1 MRKLNLTKAALWCT
15 AISPLILTACVDDSY
30 DLSKDIDMTIT
41 VGGNLGIPGGGT
53 EEFTLED
60 IMDLDDPDNSI
71 LQADPKTGN
80 YSLLKSETGE
90 ASTIDIEGV
99 KVDAPD
105 VEDTPEELNFDTP
118 TSIEQEV
125 EAEVN
130 DVTVKMDFTKAN
142 IENVTY
148 VTSAAVN
155 GTANL
160 TLDFTSLA
168 GNVQEITLQEGF
180 TLKIEVDGQE
190 KSNTIQFELNEE
202 EDANVHNYYKIEGQ
216 TIYFTKKRTVYSG
229 RALIVPIRFTRIKCV
244 NFPEGQGLKDGTFH
258 MNVNL
263 IAKGRATTQKLPSG
277 NIKATLLTGAEVS
290 DFILTEVT
298 GYFAPEIGDI
308 TVDPVTIEDV
318 PDFLNESG
326 NRLDIKNP
334 CIKLVFKSNAPIN
347 VNLQGKLIRTKDG
360 QEDIN
365 AIAIGDPNPNSE
377 NAIILHHKR
386 EGVEGLD
393 STTYYLSRESMG
405 RPDDEE
411 KQIYYI
417 EVPRIGELISNIP
430 DEIKLEDVT
439 AEALDEKYT
448 ITLDENGDVTTYRVE
463 PKYELNAPLQFGPEL
478 HIEYNDTINDW
489 QSDLEDITFKQAVV
503 EMTALNGIPLNFGIE
518 ATAIDVN
525 GNAIPNVKAEVE
537 GNIKPGNKIKGGEG
551 TATESPITV
560 RLRSESGN
568 IENLDGLR
576 ITLIGNTEGAADAV
590 LNKNMSLQL
599 TNIRIRIEGGVTMDL
614 N

>member
-71 LQADPKTGN
+71 LQADPKTGD

-99 KVDAPD
+99 KVNAPK
-105 VEDTPEELNFDTP
+105 VKDTPKELNFDTP
-118 TSIEQEV
+118 TSIGQEV
-125 EAEVN
+125 EAEVK
-130 DVTVKMDFTKAN
+130 DVTVEMDFTKAD

-160 TLDFTSLA
+160 TLHFRSQS
-168 GNVQEITLQEGF
+168 GINQITLKEGF
-180 TLKIEVDGQE
+180 AVKLEMEGQTE
-190 KSNTIQFELNEE
+190 DDNTIEFDLDENGTTNLS
-202 EDANVHNYYKIEGQ
+202 DSYVIEGQ
-216 TIYFTKKRTVYSG
+216 TIRFLRDQTVRTNG
-229 RALIVPIRFTRIKCV
+229 KLRIPIRFERIG
-244 NFPEGQGLKDGTFH
+244 NFPGEQGLNDGTFH
-258 MNVNL
+258 MSVNL
-263 IAKGRATTQKLPSG
+263 IANGWATTRGLPSG
-277 NIKATLLTGAEVS
+277 NIQATLLAGAEVS

-318 PDFLNESG
+318 PDFLNESD
-326 NRLDIKNP
+326 NSLDIKNP
-334 CIKLVFKSNAPIN
+334 CIKLALSNNAPIK
-347 VNLQGKLIRTKDG
+347 VNLTGYLTRIKDG
-360 QEDIN
+360 TADLAPIM
-365 AIAIGDPNPNSE
+365 IGRDNPNDE
-377 NAIILHHKR
+377 NAIILHKGNG
-386 EGVEGLD
+386 EGNAPTV
-393 STTYYLSRESMG
+393 STYYISREDMG
-405 RPDDEE
+405 IADDRVNH
-411 KQIYYI
+411 IYYI
-417 EVPRIGELISNIP
+417 MEPRIGELISNIP
-430 DEIKLEDVT
+430 DEIRMDNIT
-439 AEALDEKYT
+439 AEALNEEEYST
-448 ITLDENGDVTTYRVE
+448 IALDENGNVTTYTVE

-478 HIEYNDTINDW
+478 RIEYNDTINDW

-518 ATAIDVN
+518 ATAIDVD

-576 ITLIGNTEGAADAV
+576 IKLIGNTEGAADAV
-590 LNKNMSLQL
+590 LNKNMTLQL
-599 TNIRIRIEGGVTMDL
+599 NNIRIRIEGGVTMDL

>member
-60 IMDLDDPDNSI
+60 IMDLDDPENSI

-80 YSLLKSETGE
+80 YSLLKSETGDVTE
-90 ASTIDIEGV
+90 VKIDGV
-99 KVDAPD
+99 SVDEPD
-105 VEDTPEELNFDTP
+105 VTPSTKTLNF
-118 TSIEQEV
+118 TSPVSIGDEV
-125 EAEVN
+125 KTEVS
-130 DVTVKMDFTKAN
+130 DVKTDLSFTTEE
-142 IENVTY
+142 IENVISIK
-148 VTSAAVN
+148 SATVN

-168 GNVQEITLQEGF
+168 GNVQEITLQEEF

-190 KSNTIQFELNEE
+190 NPNTIQFELNEE

-216 TIYFTKKRTVYSG
+216 TIKFTQNRTVHSG
-229 RALIVPIRFTRIKCV
+229 RALIVPIRFTRIECE
-244 NFPEGQGLKDGTFH
+244 NFPEGQGLKDGTFS
-258 MNVNL
+258 MNVNV
-263 IAKGRATTQKLPSG
+263 IANGTATTPGLSFG
-277 NIKATLLTGAEVS
+277 NIQIELITGADLS
-290 DFILTEVT
+290 KFTLTEVT
-298 GYFAPEIGDI
+298 GRFSTHDEIS
-308 TVDPVTIEDV
+308 VEPVAIDDV
-318 PDFLNESG
+318 PDFLSESG
-326 NRLDIKNP
+326 NTLDIKNP
-334 CIKLVFKSNAPIN
+334 CIKFELTSNAPIK
-347 VNLQGKLIRTKDG
+347 VNLTGELDRIKNKKSDLK
-360 QEDIN
+360 EPIN
-365 AIAIGDPNPNSE
+365 IGNPNPHGE
-377 NAIILHHKR
+377 NAIILYPNTTSTYFISRAAMPDSVDEVNHKYNIVLG
-386 EGVEGLD
+386 ED
-393 STTYYLSRESMG
+393 
-405 RPDDEE
+405 
-411 KQIYYI
+411 IY
-417 EVPRIGELISNIP
+417 ELIKTIP
-430 DEIKLEDVT
+430 DTIKLINGL
-439 AEALDEKYT
+439 AEAVKDEDFTIALNEDGNTYT
-448 ITLDENGDVTTYRVE
+448 VE

-478 HIEYNDTINDW
+478 RIEYNDTINDW

-525 GNAIPNVKAEVE
+525 GDDIPNVKAEVE

-560 RLRSESGN
+560 RLRSENGS
-568 IENLDGLR
+568 IKNLDGLR
-576 ITLIGNTEGAADAV
+576 IKLIGNTEGAADAV

>member
-71 LQADPKTGN
+71 LQADPVTGE
-80 YSLLKSETGE
+80 YSLLKSETGTP
-90 ASTIDIEGV
+90 SSIDIEGV
-99 KVDAPD
+99 QVNAPRVD
-105 VEDTPEELNFDTP
+105 ETYEILNFTSP
-118 TSIEQEV
+118 TVIGQEV
-125 EAEVN
+125 EAEVSEMSVEVN
-130 DVTVKMDFTKAN
+130 FEKTDIKNVTSVSSATVK
-142 IENVTY
+142 
-148 VTSAAVN
+148 
-155 GTANL
+155 GTADL
-160 TLDFTSLA
+160 TLRFSNATNINS
-168 GNVQEITLQEGF
+168 ITLKEGF
-180 TLKIEVDGQE
+180 KVKLELQE
-190 KSNTIQFELNEE
+190 ETKPNTIQFDLNDEWLTNARNLYAI
-202 EDANVHNYYKIEGQ
+202 DGQ
-216 TIYFTKKRTVYSG
+216 TIIFSQDQTIYNGGILT
-229 RALIVPIRFTRIKCV
+229 IPIRFEQIG
-244 NFPEGQGLKDGTFH
+244 NFPRGQGLENGTFRMH
-258 MNVNL
+258 VNV
-263 IAKGRATTQKLPSG
+263 IPRGIITTPGLSSG
-277 NIKATLLTGAEVS
+277 NIRATLWTGANVS
-290 DFILTEVT
+290 DFVLTEVR

-326 NRLDIKNP
+326 NQLDIKNP
-334 CIKLVFKSNAPIN
+334 CIKLVFKSDAPIN

-365 AIAIGDPNPNSE
+365 AITIGDPNPDSE
-377 NAIILHHKR
+377 NAIILRHKR

-439 AEALDEKYT
+439 AEALNEEYT
-448 ITLDENGDVTTYRVE
+448 IALDENGNVTTYTVE

-478 HIEYNDTINDW
+478 RIEYNDTINDW

-525 GNAIPNVKAEVE
+525 GDDIPNVKAEVE

-576 ITLIGNTEGAADAV
+576 IKLIGNTEGAADAV

>member
-99 KVDAPD
+99 KVDAPE
-105 VEDTPEELNFDTP
+105 VKDTPEELNFDTP
-118 TSIEQEV
+118 TSIGQEV
-125 EAEVN
+125 EAEVK
-130 DVTVKMDFTKAN
+130 DVTVEMDFTKAD
-142 IENVTY
+142 IENVTS

-160 TLDFTSLA
+160 TLHFNSPS
-168 GNVQEITLQEGF
+168 GINQITLKEGF
-180 TLKIEVDGQE
+180 TVELEMEGQTE
-190 KSNTIQFELNEE
+190 DNTIEFDLDENGTTNLS
-202 EDANVHNYYKIEGQ
+202 DSYVIEGQ
-216 TIYFTKKRTVYSG
+216 TIRFLRDQTVRTNGVL
-229 RALIVPIRFTRIKCV
+229 RIPIRFERIG
-244 NFPEGQGLKDGTFH
+244 NFPDGQGLTNGAFH

-263 IAKGRATTQKLPSG
+263 IANGTATTPKLPSG
-277 NIKATLLTGAEVS
+277 NIQATLLAGAEVS

-326 NRLDIKNP
+326 NQLDIKNP
-334 CIKLVFKSNAPIN
+334 CIKLVFKSDAPID

-365 AIAIGDPNPNSE
+365 AITIGDPNPDSE
-377 NAIILHHKR
+377 NAIILRHKR

-439 AEALDEKYT
+439 AEALNEEYT
-448 ITLDENGDVTTYRVE
+448 IALDENGNVTTYTVE

-518 ATAIDVN
+518 ATAIDVD

>member
-99 KVDAPD
+99 KVKAPE

-118 TSIEQEV
+118 TSIGQEV
-125 EAEVN
+125 EAEVKG
-130 DVTVKMDFTKAN
+130 VTVEMDFTKAD

-148 VTSAAVN
+148 VESAAVN

-160 TLDFTSLA
+160 TLHFNSPS
-168 GNVQEITLQEGF
+168 GISQITLKEGF
-180 TLKIEVDGQE
+180 TVELEMERQAKD
-190 KSNTIQFELNEE
+190 NTIEFDLDENGTTNLS
-202 EDANVHNYYKIEGQ
+202 DSYVIEGQ
-216 TIYFTKKRTVYSG
+216 TIRFLRDQTVRTNG
-229 RALIVPIRFTRIKCV
+229 ELRIPIRFERIG
-244 NFPEGQGLKDGTFH
+244 NFPEGQGLTNGAFH

-263 IAKGRATTQKLPSG
+263 IAKGRATTPKLPSG
-277 NIKATLLTGAEVS
+277 NIQATLWAGAEVS

-326 NRLDIKNP
+326 NQLDIKNP
-334 CIKLVFKSNAPIN
+334 CIKLVFKSDAPIN

-365 AIAIGDPNPNSE
+365 AITIGDPNPDSE
-377 NAIILHHKR
+377 NAIILRHKR

-393 STTYYLSRESMG
+393 STTYYLSRKSMG

-439 AEALDEKYT
+439 AEAVNNEEYT
-448 ITLDENGDVTTYRVE
+448 TIALDENGNVTTYKVE

-478 HIEYNDTINDW
+478 RIEYNDTINDW

-518 ATAIDVN
+518 ATAIDVD

>member
-71 LQADPKTGN
+71 LQADPKTGD

-99 KVDAPD
+99 KVKAPEVKD
-105 VEDTPEELNFDTP
+105 KPEELNFDTP
-118 TSIEQEV
+118 TSIGQEV
-125 EAEVN
+125 EAEVKN
-130 DVTVKMDFTKAN
+130 VTVEMDFTKAD
-142 IENVTY
+142 IENVTF
-148 VTSAAVN
+148 VESAAVN

-160 TLDFTSLA
+160 TLHFNSPS
-168 GNVQEITLQEGF
+168 GISQITLKEGF
-180 TLKIEVDGQE
+180 TVKLEMEEQKTED
-190 KSNTIQFELNEE
+190 NTIEFDLDENGTTNLS
-202 EDANVHNYYKIEGQ
+202 DSYVIEGQ
-216 TIYFTKKRTVYSG
+216 TIRFLRDQTVRTNG
-229 RALIVPIRFTRIKCV
+229 ELRIPIRFERIG
-244 NFPEGQGLKDGTFH
+244 NFPGGQGLTNGAFH

-263 IAKGRATTQKLPSG
+263 IAKGRATTPKLPSG
-277 NIKATLLTGAEVS
+277 NIQATLWAGAEVS

-298 GYFAPEIGDI
+298 GNFAPEIGDI

-326 NRLDIKNP
+326 NQLDIKNP
-334 CIKLVFKSNAPIN
+334 CIKLVFKSDAPID

-365 AIAIGDPNPNSE
+365 AITIGDPNPGSE
-377 NAIILHHKR
+377 NAIILRHKR

-405 RPDDEE
+405 RPDDKE

-439 AEALDEKYT
+439 AEAVNEKYT
-448 ITLDENGDVTTYRVE
+448 IALDENGNVTTYTVE
-463 PKYELNAPLQFGPEL
+463 PKYELNAPLQFGSEL
-478 HIEYNDTINDW
+478 RIEYNDTINDW

-518 ATAIDVN
+518 ATAIDVD